1 MLNAYFFCFFRSF
14 LKLTAYLYLK
24 EQRRRCL
31 YAAVKRTAAV
41 TVIAAA
47 GNTSMQGK
55 L

>member
-24 EQRRRCL
+24 ERRRCL